1 MFYNTLVKTFPDG
14 HKQLHVFSRKKEA
27 GYNLEVWD
35 VPGEDESYS
44 IKYYSDDDT
53 GEVIY
58 SEEKSIKH
66 DGSSV
71 ERKEVENMSRAV
83 EKIYDLARSNTWDWF
98 LTVTFPGIVNT
109 DYDACI
115 AVMRKL
121 CRRLTDRGCQY
132 LAVPERFHTITTES
146 GGGYHWHC
154 LVKGPIGSMSPAHN
168 AKTGGLYTTKSG
180 APVYNLDDSNDLP
193 GLGWTTVSAIQD
205 QARVASYLCKYVTK
219 EIAAPKGRQRYL
231 HSRGLAVP
239 TVERLNTSLTTEQ
252 MDAYRYRKDCKSMYG
267 NVTILEE

>member
-14 HKQLHVFSRKKEA
+14 HKQLHVFSKKKET
-27 GYNLEVWD
+27 GYKLQSWDIVSDGSISEVF
-35 VPGEDESYS
+35 
-44 IKYYSDDDT
+44 KYYVDDT
-53 GEVIY
+53 GEVLCF
-58 SEEKSIKH
+58 EKYLVYH

-71 ERKEVENMSRAV
+71 ERKENENMSRAV

-98 LTVTFPGIVNT
+98 LTVTFPGVVNT

-132 LAVPERFHTITTES
+132 LAVPERFKTES
-146 GGGYHWHC
+146 AGYHWHC
-154 LVKGPIGSMSPAHN
+154 LVKGPIGSMSLAHN

-180 APVYNLDDSNDLP
+180 APVYNLDDSNNLP

-239 TVERLNTSLTTEQ
+239 VVTRCNMTLTSER
-252 MDAYRYRKDCKSMYG
+252 MDAYRYRKDCRSVYG